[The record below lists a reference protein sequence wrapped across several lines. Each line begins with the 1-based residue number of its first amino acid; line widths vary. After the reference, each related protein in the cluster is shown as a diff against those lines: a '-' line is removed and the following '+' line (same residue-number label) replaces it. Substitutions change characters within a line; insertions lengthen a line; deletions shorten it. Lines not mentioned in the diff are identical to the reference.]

1 MIENFNNIYLFLLFI
16 FACIFTPGFYAAAQ
30 LWESKK
36 VLERYG
42 IDESA
47 TLIARFAACWP
58 TAEALVALLILFI
71 GPQGNLVHFS
81 RLVLLFSVP
90 AQFTI
95 LCHISI

>member
-58 TAEALVALLILFI
+58 TVTAGAARFTKVRRALYIVRLAVDAVAVRRKNWL
-71 GPQGNLVHFS
+71 G
-81 RLVLLFSVP
+81 
-90 AQFTI
+90 
-95 LCHISI
+95 